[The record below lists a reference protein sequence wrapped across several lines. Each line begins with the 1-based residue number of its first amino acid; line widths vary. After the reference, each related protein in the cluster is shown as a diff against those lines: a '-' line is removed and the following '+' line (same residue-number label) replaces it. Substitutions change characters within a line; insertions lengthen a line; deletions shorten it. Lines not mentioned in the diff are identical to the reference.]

1 MTDLHQN
8 QPNPSQSSG
17 GPDQL
22 SSLYKMSRT
31 AGLGSTD
38 YVAINGAAVAAA
50 ILGAASSLSFVANV
64 FLVVPIVGIVF
75 AIVALRQIAHSNGT
89 QGGRLLAVGG
99 LVLSLLFAGIVIG
112 GEVKEAVGHTAD
124 SKEIT
129 GLIDQFS
136 DAAKANDVDKAYGL
150 FANQFQQRWDKEKF
164 GGVMKFLQKSP
175 VNGDMQYMKWNGVRY
190 QFDQLPGQPDRFANG
205 GLLVKFQNSPEPFRT
220 EAVFRNG
227 GDGWRIYSI
236 PSFFPDQQQQQQ
248 GKK

>member
-8 QPNPSQSSG
+8 QPNPSQPSG

-50 ILGAASSLSFVANV
+50 ILGVASSFAFVANV

-75 AIVALRQIAHSNGT
+75 AIAALRQIAHSNGT

-99 LVLSLLFAGIVIG
+99 LVLSLLFAGVVVG
-112 GEVKEAVGHTAD
+112 GEVKEAVGHRQD
-124 SKEIT
+124 SAEIT

-136 DAAKANDVDKAYGL
+136 EAAKANDVDKAYGL
-150 FANQFQQRWDKEKF
+150 FASQFQQRWDKDKF
-164 GGVMKFLQKSP
+164 AGVMKYLQKGP
-175 VNGDMQYMKWNGVRY
+175 VNGELQYMRWNGVRY
-190 QFDQLPGQPDRFANG
+190 QFEQLPNQPDRFANG
-205 GLLVKFQNSPEPFRT
+205 AMLVKFQNNPEPFRS
-220 EAVFRNG
+220 EVVFRNG
-227 GDGWRIYSI
+227 GDGWKIYSV
-236 PSFFPDQQQQQQ
+236 PNFFAEQQAP
-248 GKK
+248 KK